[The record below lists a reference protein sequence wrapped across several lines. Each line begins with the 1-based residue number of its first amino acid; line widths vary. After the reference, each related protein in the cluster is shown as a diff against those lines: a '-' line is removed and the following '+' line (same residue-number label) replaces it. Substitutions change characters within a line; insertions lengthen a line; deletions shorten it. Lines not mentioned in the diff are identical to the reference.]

1 MAGTRSTTHKVDKL
15 DNAIKQLSEVS
26 EDYECNQCKADM
38 LDLMRELKHWRENPF
53 RMIYRRCK
61 KRTTAPGCKKCPW
74 YKKCNPVTHNMP
86 DSWY

>member
-1 MAGTRSTTHKVDKL
+1 MRKVDKL

-53 RMIYRRCK
+53 RMIYRGCK

-74 YKKCNPVTHNMP
+74 YQKYTICCQLIDNIIVPVHRK
-86 DSWY
+86 

>member
-1 MAGTRSTTHKVDKL
+1 MAGTRNTMRKADKL
-15 DNAIKQLSEVS
+15 DNAIKRLSEVS

-53 RMIYRRCK
+53 RMIYRGCK
-61 KRTTAPGCKKCPW
+61 KRTTASGCKKCPW
-74 YKKCNPVTHNMP
+74 YKKCNPVAHNMP

>member
-1 MAGTRSTTHKVDKL
+1 MRKVDKL

-53 RMIYRRCK
+53 RMIYRGCK
-61 KRTTAPGCKKCPW
+61 KRTTAPGC
-74 YKKCNPVTHNMP
+74 
-86 DSWY
+86 